1 VSEGQADPGGRQ
13 PREGLRRR
21 FVWLGAGAIIL
32 CSLVAAGAVWRSGNS
47 HAGPAT
53 AAPPAVPV
61 TVADATYK
69 DVPIY
74 LDGLGTVQASD
85 TTAVHTQVDGKLQS
99 VDFVEGQGVH
109 KGDVL
114 AQIDPRLYQA
124 ALDQAKAKKAQDEAQ
139 LVSAKKDLERFQT
152 LVGKGFETTQN
163 LDHQI
168 ALVAQ
173 LQATIQADQA
183 AIESAQ
189 TQLDYTTIK
198 TSVDGRT
205 GIRQVDPGN
214 IVHVADTTPIVV
226 ITQTS
231 PSAVIFTLPERYL
244 DDVRQAMSRG
254 SVTVQ
259 AYGQNDQKLLATG
272 TLLLI
277 NNQIDQTTSTIRLKA
292 VFPNE
297 DDALWPG
304 QFVNARVLV
313 DTRQHVVTVPSVAV
327 QRGPQG
333 LYAWIVKPDNTVDT
347 SPVQVGP
354 AQDGVTIITS
364 GVTAGQSIVVNGQSR
379 LQPGSHVQPNSAPA
393 PAPVPMASGAPPS

>member
-1 VSEGQADPGGRQ
+1 VSEGQADPGGKQ
-13 PREGLRRR
+13 TREALRRR

-32 CSLVAAGAVWRSGNS
+32 CSLVAAAVVWRSGNS

-61 TVADATYK
+61 TVVDATYK

-74 LDGLGTVQASD
+74 LDGLGAVQASD

-189 TQLDYTTIK
+189 TQLDYTTIR

-379 LQPGSHVQPNSAPA
+379 LQPGAHVQPNSLS
-393 PAPVPMASGAPPS
+393 APVPVASGAPPS

>member
-1 VSEGQADPGGRQ
+1 MSEGQADPGGRQ